1 MSDSQE
7 MPTSSGGGA
16 GPRGPRGPSWGTDIL
31 VAVLLI
37 VLQVLVVGYEW
48 FAAGMDGWARS
59 FDDQSQYGPAWD
71 QAVLVTRI
79 AAGAGVAIALVLVAF
94 GRGGRGWVTA
104 VTQGVLAVVLV
115 GGAYAAHRE
124 AHPPSPPVH
133 HVYRDEGVTSCTA
146 QAHAKDGCK

>member
-1 MSDSQE
+1 MNGSKE
-7 MPTSSGGGA
+7 MPASSGGGA
-16 GPRGPRGPSWGTDIL
+16 GPRGPSWGTDVL

-37 VLQVLVVGYEW
+37 VLQVLVVGYMW

-59 FDDQSQYGPAWD
+59 FDGESRYGSVRD
-71 QAVLVTRI
+71 QAVLVTWI
-79 AAGAGVAIALVLVAF
+79 AAGVGVAVALVLVAF

-104 VTQGVLAVVLV
+104 VTQGVLAAVLA

-124 AHPPSPPVH
+124 AHPPSPPAQ
-133 HVYRDEGVTSCTA
+133 HVYRGEGVTSCTA